1 MLAVASGPKDL
12 TLLIADYY
20 ANIRAES
27 FGINHLDYP
36 AHLLFHMFPFFHK
49 LHSNQSASFII

>member
-1 MLAVASGPKDL
+1 L
-12 TLLIADYY
+12 THFIAYNN

-36 AHLLFHMFPFFHK
+36 AHLYFYIAPFFHK
-49 LHSNQSASFII
+49 L